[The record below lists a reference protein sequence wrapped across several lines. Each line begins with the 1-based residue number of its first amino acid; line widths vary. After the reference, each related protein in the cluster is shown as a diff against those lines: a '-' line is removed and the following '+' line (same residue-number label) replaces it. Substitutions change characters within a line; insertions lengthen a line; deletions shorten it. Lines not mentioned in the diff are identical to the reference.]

1 MTEGNSESAL
11 EIESLLARL
20 TESREALVEALAA
33 ANADRFTVQARDGT
47 SIKRSLERTVDDLNL
62 YYGTLTARC
71 LNLPQPPGLVKS
83 EFSTLRE
90 ATMALQV
97 AQRRFTSLLHDVLPQ
112 DLDKTA
118 TDERHAT
125 YTLRQVLEMTAA
137 HFQLRVRQV
146 ETLNNPASTR
156 G

>member
-1 MTEGNSESAL
+1 LRESQ
-11 EIESLLARL
+11 
-20 TESREALVEALAA
+20 EALVKSLAE
-33 ANADRFTVQARDGT
+33 ANADRFSEPASDGT

-62 YYGTLTARC
+62 YYGALTAGC

-90 ATMALQV
+90 GTMALQV
-97 AQRRFTSLLHDVLPQ
+97 AQRRFTNLLHDVLPQ

-118 TDERHAT
+118 TDEGHAT

-137 HFQLRVRQV
+137 HLQLRVKQV
-146 ETLNNPASTR
+146 EALNNTASMPR
-156 G
+156 

>member
-11 EIESLLARL
+11 ELESILTRL
-20 TESREALVEALAA
+20 RESQEALVESLAE
-33 ANADRFTVQARDGT
+33 ANADRFSEPASDGT

-62 YYGTLTARC
+62 YYGTLTADC

-83 EFSTLRE
+83 EFSSLRE
-90 ATMALQV
+90 GTMALQV
-97 AQRRFTSLLHDVLPQ
+97 AQRRFTNLLHDVLPQ

-118 TDERHAT
+118 ADEHHAT

-137 HFQLRVRQV
+137 HFQLRVKQV
-146 ETLNNPASTR
+146 EALNSTASMP

>member
-11 EIESLLARL
+11 ELESILARL
-20 TESREALVEALAA
+20 TESQEALLKALDAA
-33 ANADRFTVQARDGT
+33 DADRFAIQAADGT
-47 SIKRSLERTVDDLNL
+47 SIKRSLERTVDDLDL
-62 YYGTLTARC
+62 YYGALTASC

-90 ATMALQV
+90 GTMALQV
-97 AQRRFTSLLHDVLPQ
+97 TQGRFTNLLHDVLPQ

-146 ETLNNPASTR
+146 ETLNKPASTR
-156 G
+156 A